1 SEDWS
6 DWTEWAINAV
16 SELYNDNSWDQTW
29 DEGILADQEATPQ
42 EGATSTGTVAS
53 YHPLVSPILLED
65 QTAIATT
72 AAGMGVDINTQG
84 TVEQWLQQTIRN
96 RQDVMEMIS
105 VFHRRVTRPEMMGM
119 VAQLETALKRVND
132 SVFACHQE
140 LIFMVSENRASQRH
154 AAGLMLITTGGLR
167 PEAQTYML
175 GWMLAQV
182 PEVVTYLT
190 NRGLLSS
197 PLDHTAQEALPSAFW
212 YNALQADPVTVP
224 QGEMWSS
231 MTRKPLPSPLAG
243 DLGKGPKSSSP
254 ALPGVPG
261 SVPTRV
267 EGTASRDAAGAM
279 KRAACRRAYRKWRR
293 EFAQTRGGVLGP
305 CTYGRGRQVRDLRPA
320 ADGVFLLSVQG
331 FSGRGSHDLD
341 VGMGKHVGSPACA
354 EFKLRA
360 SSTGAADAI
369 GGILVSVELRDST
382 SPCADGNCG
391 VSRRGAVLRYRSATE
406 CRTKKVAD
414 RCELAINDK
423 GAGIRQQG
431 VASPVRQ
438 LRSQPREKAVCQPG
452 RPVRKV
458 KPTVERRARGWFA
471 SWEGGAQPAREE
483 ASNLLHTEQEAA
495 AEEHY
500 DMWAGRR
507 PVQRLEVAEQAVLQK
522 RNIVVSQATPR
533 ERQFGIY
540 EPPIRRSS
548 TNRSSRAEPVELP
561 LSQLHIV
568 AAQRQLPSLLEAQPQ
583 ADASACVAAWSE
595 LLRLCQ
601 RRAPELLATWSC
613 GVGALLRFAVLIPRE
628 QWLRD
633 PADWETE
640 EPKGDGGE
648 VDMADIDGPEGPMTG
663 LEALPRLESLLRHLM
678 TKYDD
683 APMTLAGAFTWSDG
697 AGGTL
702 RERPGREV
710 VLCSGAGIQLCTR
723 FALLFA
729 EVCRGDRKPVAAAQE
744 LLTPNLSKKMVSRLL
759 QSSDAKLP
767 PPPPVQVPE
776 SVRHVQP
783 LSVILASPLLALR
796 RAQMETLGGP
806 AILAEALA
814 RTQLGKDLGSEE
826 EEEFALSI
834 LSWACRFAEEEE
846 LQDPSKA
853 AQAVEWLLAQRMLD
867 PKFSLVVA
875 GNPRAPKKV
884 LEAAR
889 RDAATLELQR
899 LQMSG
904 QRFLPNPGKIRGFV
918 KKGVLAAFGSPY
930 SEDSPDGKVL
940 PQGLRAMLGME
951 GTNFREPEP
960 PNSWHGDTYEPCAAE
975 QSFLQDP
982 KFLRKATVRI
992 DEILSFEYLQ
1002 HVGQTMKNCLR
1013 AERRGGMSLMK
1024 YLSRVKARESSFW
1037 VMTITAESTEEEEEA
1052 PLQHMLLME
1061 VYNGLNVIHQA
1072 EGPHPRRWPR
1082 ADAWTWLQEW
1092 AAQEGL
1098 RPDGP
1103 EGVTVGPYGAY
1114 EGSMDKW
1121 DIRRCFLW

>member
-1 SEDWS
+1 MALS
-6 DWTEWAINAV
+6 AV
-16 SELYNDNSWDQTW
+16 GNLGTSPLSLWIPRADASPTFEPSRGSSHDPSRASGEKRRDLKGTTLLAPL
-29 DEGILADQEATPQ
+29 GILCA
-42 EGATSTGTVAS
+42 
-53 YHPLVSPILLED
+53 L
-65 QTAIATT
+65 
-72 AAGMGVDINTQG
+72 
-84 TVEQWLQQTIRN
+84 
-96 RQDVMEMIS
+96 
-105 VFHRRVTRPEMMGM
+105 HR
-119 VAQLETALKRVND
+119 
-132 SVFACHQE
+132 S
-140 LIFMVSENRASQRH
+140 RA
-154 AAGLMLITTGGLR
+154 
-167 PEAQTYML
+167 
-175 GWMLAQV
+175 
-182 PEVVTYLT
+182 
-190 NRGLLSS
+190 
-197 PLDHTAQEALPSAFW
+197 
-212 YNALQADPVTVP
+212 
-224 QGEMWSS
+224 
-231 MTRKPLPSPLAG
+231 
-243 DLGKGPKSSSP
+243 
-254 ALPGVPG
+254 
-261 SVPTRV
+261 
-267 EGTASRDAAGAM
+267 
-279 KRAACRRAYRKWRR
+279 RAATARDFR
-293 EFAQTRGGVLGP
+293 
-305 CTYGRGRQVRDLRPA
+305 VR
-320 ADGVFLLSVQG
+320 
-331 FSGRGSHDLD
+331 
-341 VGMGKHVGSPACA
+341 
-354 EFKLRA
+354 
-360 SSTGAADAI
+360 
-369 GGILVSVELRDST
+369 
-382 SPCADGNCG
+382 
-391 VSRRGAVLRYRSATE
+391 
-406 CRTKKVAD
+406 
-414 RCELAINDK
+414 
-423 GAGIRQQG
+423 
-431 VASPVRQ
+431 
-438 LRSQPREKAVCQPG
+438 CQ
-452 RPVRKV
+452 
-458 KPTVERRARGWFA
+458 
-471 SWEGGAQPAREE
+471 
-483 ASNLLHTEQEAA
+483 AA
-495 AEEHY
+495 AE
-500 DMWAGRR
+500 AGEG
-507 PVQRLEVAEQAVLQK
+507 VSLEDSAYRA
-522 RNIVVSQATPR
+522 ATPR

-548 TNRSSRAEPVELP
+548 ASTSSRAEPVELP

-583 ADASACVAAWSE
+583 TDASACVAAWSE
-595 LLRLCQ
+595 LLRVCQ

-613 GVGALLRFAVLIPRE
+613 GVGPLLRFAVLIPRE

-633 PADWETE
+633 PADWEGAE
-640 EPKGDGGE
+640 LRADGE
-648 VDMADIDGPEGPMTG
+648 VDMADMDGPEGPMTG
-663 LEALPRLESLLRHLM
+663 VEALPKLESLLRHLM

-729 EVCRGDRKPVAAAQE
+729 EVCRGDRKPVAAAQD
-744 LLTPNLSKKMVSRLL
+744 LLTPNLSKKMVSRFL
-759 QSSDAKLP
+759 QGSDSKLP
-767 PPPPVQVPE
+767 PPAPVEVPE

-783 LSVILASPLLALR
+783 LSVILASPLVALR
-796 RAQMETLGGP
+796 RAQMESLGGP
-806 AILAEALA
+806 AVFAEALA

-889 RDAATLELQR
+889 KDAATLELQR

-904 QRFLPNPGKIRGFV
+904 QRFLPNPGRIRGFV

-930 SEDSPDGKVL
+930 SEDFAGNGKVL
-940 PQGLRAMLGME
+940 PQGLRAMLGMD

-960 PNSWHGDTYEPCAAE
+960 PNSWHGDSYEPCAAE
-975 QSFLQDP
+975 RSFLQDE

-1037 VMTITAESTEEEEEA
+1037 VMTITAEPTEEEEEA

-1121 DIRRCFLW
+1121 DIRRCFMW